1 MYLLAICNVMCC
13 VWVQRYS
20 KGNVQ
25 CVGQKR
31 DVSTPNEV
39 INPSICPK
47 EADKGCS
54 VAAAQMCSRGRV
66 EQLRNL
72 KPLHDL
78 EINC

>member
-1 MYLLAICNVMCC
+1 MYLLAMRC
-13 VWVQRYS
+13 VVYGCKG

-66 EQLRNL
+66 EQLCNL